1 MRAPRGV
8 HRSRRKIALVRGGP
22 AGYDCSMM
30 DDSVL
35 DLGAV
40 PLFPLPGV
48 VLFPRAV
55 LPLHIFEDRYRAM
68 TADALA
74 SDKTLAMALLKP
86 GWEKSYYGRPA
97 IEPVVCVGRILSHE
111 KLPDGKYNFLLQGAL
126 RARIVSEHARED
138 VPYRTAELQPLEETP
153 ALEID
158 LEAERRRPHELFT
171 NTPLGGVGAGRQFRQ
186 IVKTPLPTSTVADL
200 AAFTFLDDVVLKQS
214 LLAEVDAR
222 ARIGRTISALERL
235 VATLPPAIYAPAPA
249 DPRLN

>member
-1 MRAPRGV
+1 
-8 HRSRRKIALVRGGP
+8 
-22 AGYDCSMM
+22 MM

-35 DLGAV
+35 DLRAV

-74 SDKTLAMALLKP
+74 DDKMVAMALLKP

-111 KLPDGKYNFLLQGAL
+111 KLPDGKYNFLLQGVL
-126 RARIVSEHARED
+126 RARIIRENGGGAGGAGGAGLEGET
-138 VPYRTAELQPLEETP
+138 PYRTARLEPLEETP
-153 ALEID
+153 VPEVELED
-158 LEAERRRPHELFT
+158 ERRLLHELFMT
-171 NTPLGGVGAGRQFRQ
+171 TPLGGIGAGRQFRQ
-186 IVKTPLPTSTVADL
+186 IVKAPLPTPVVADL
-200 AAFTFLDDVVLKQS
+200 AAFTFLEDVPLKQA
-214 LLAEVDAR
+214 LLADVDVR
-222 ARIGRTISALERL
+222 HRVRRTVAALQQL
-235 VATLPPAIYAPAPA
+235 VATLPQAIYAPAPA

>member
-1 MRAPRGV
+1 MV
-8 HRSRRKIALVRGGP
+8 
-22 AGYDCSMM
+22 
-30 DDSVL
+30 DDQGL
-35 DLGAV
+35 DLRAV

-68 TADALA
+68 TADVIAG
-74 SDKTLAMALLKP
+74 DKLIAMALLKP
-86 GWEKSYYGRPA
+86 GWEKSYYGRPP

-111 KLPDGKYNFLLQGAL
+111 KLPDGKYNFLLQGVL
-126 RARIVSEHARED
+126 RAKIVREHARGD
-138 VPYRTAELQPLEETP
+138 VPYRTAELAPLEEQP

-158 LEAERRRPHELFT
+158 LESERRRLMELFMSS
-171 NTPLGGVGAGRQFRQ
+171 PLGGVGAGRQFRQ
-186 IVKTPLPTSTVADL
+186 IVKTPLPTSVVADL

-214 LLAEVDAR
+214 LLAATDVR
-222 ARIGRTISALERL
+222 QRTGRIVSALQQL

>member
-1 MRAPRGV
+1 MEVDP
-8 HRSRRKIALVRGGP
+8 
-22 AGYDCSMM
+22 D
-30 DDSVL
+30 L
-35 DLGAV
+35 DLSAV

-74 SDKTLAMALLKP
+74 GEKLVAMALLRP

-111 KLPDGKYNFLLQGAL
+111 KLPDGKYNFLLQGVC
-126 RARIVSEHARED
+126 RARVVRENGGGGGAGAAGAGEKT
-138 VPYRTAELQPLEETP
+138 YRTAQLEPLEEKP

-158 LEAERRRPHELFT
+158 LENERRRLHELFM
-171 NTPLGGVGAGRQFRQ
+171 NTPLGGIGAGRQFRQ
-186 IVKTPLPTSTVADL
+186 IVKAPLPTPVVADL
-200 AAFTFLDDVVLKQS
+200 AAFTFLEDVPLKQS
-214 LLAEVDAR
+214 LLEDLDVR
-222 ARIGRTISALERL
+222 RRVGRTVGALQQL
-235 VATLPPAIYAPAPA
+235 VATLPQAIYAPSPA